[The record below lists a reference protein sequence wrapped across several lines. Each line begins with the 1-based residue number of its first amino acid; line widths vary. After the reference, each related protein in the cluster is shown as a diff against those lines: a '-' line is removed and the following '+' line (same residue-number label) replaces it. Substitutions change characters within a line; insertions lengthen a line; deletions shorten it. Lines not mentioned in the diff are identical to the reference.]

1 MQHAAAT
8 EMNTRA
14 QAHVQFFVL
23 LLVTRPRESITCTD
37 GLVVHG
43 PLHADTKSVG
53 SLVHAIYIKHFVVLR
68 ALATDDTLQQT

>member
-1 MQHAAAT
+1 MLLLLKSIPTLKHMFSFSQ
-8 EMNTRA
+8 
-14 QAHVQFFVL
+14 L

-53 SLVHAIYIKHFVVLR
+53 SLMYAIYIKQSSLMFFVR
-68 ALATDDTLQQT
+68 W